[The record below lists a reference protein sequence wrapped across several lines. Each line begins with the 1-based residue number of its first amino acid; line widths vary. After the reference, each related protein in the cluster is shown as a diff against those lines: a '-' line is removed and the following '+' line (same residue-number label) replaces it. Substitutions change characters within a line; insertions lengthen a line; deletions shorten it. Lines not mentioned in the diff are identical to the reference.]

1 MRRYKTVKYKGSTI
15 YFEDHG
21 RGLILAR
28 APLLT
33 KQYLGAG
40 KNKTEALKEAKK
52 SIDIIKAELKKR
64 RKK

>member
-21 RGLILAR
+21 RGLILAK

-33 KQYLGAG
+33 RQYLGAG
-40 KNKTEALKEAKK
+40 KNKTEALKQAKK
-52 SIDIIKAELKKR
+52 SIDTILKELEQR